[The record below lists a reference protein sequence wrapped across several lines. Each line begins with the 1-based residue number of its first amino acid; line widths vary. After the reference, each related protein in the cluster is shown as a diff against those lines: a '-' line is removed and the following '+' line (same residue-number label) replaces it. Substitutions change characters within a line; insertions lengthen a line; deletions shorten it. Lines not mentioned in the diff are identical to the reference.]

1 MHELLEQA
9 QASIDAVAAATLQAA
24 TRPDQAT
31 SPVAVDAQLVE
42 TAGSLSDTLLPPSP
56 DETDTPQAAAATPS
70 AKPHEKYTP
79 EWAIDEVKHAV
90 EGHEVLAAGA
100 AGAVG
105 GLALAGVFALLGR

>member
-9 QASIDAVAAATLQAA
+9 QASIDAVAAATLA
-24 TRPDQAT
+24 TTSQPDQAT
-31 SPVAVDAQLVE
+31 SSVAVDAQLVE
-42 TAGSLSDTLLPPSP
+42 TAGPLSDTLLPPSP
-56 DETDTPQAAAATPS
+56 DETETPQVAAATPT
-70 AKPHEKYTP
+70 AKSPEKFTP